1 MRSDEAMTERP
12 PGNGD
17 PGLVRGIDALTSL
30 LGRAASWLT
39 LAMVLLTT
47 LVVVLRYVF
56 DLGFIWLQEGLT
68 WMHAAV
74 FMLGAA
80 YTLQLD
86 EHVRVDV
93 FYREMSAKRRAVVN
107 LVGVIIF
114 LLPVT
119 AFIFIESLGYVG
131 DSWSDQE
138 VSRDAGG
145 LPYPALP
152 LMKSLLLV
160 MPVLLVLQGLAI
172 ALRSIAALR
181 GKR

>member
-1 MRSDEAMTERP
+1 MTERP
-12 PGNGD
+12 DGD
-17 PGLVRGIDALTSL
+17 SGVARGIDALTTIV
-30 LGRAASWLT
+30 GRTASWLT

-86 EHVRVDV
+86 QHVRVDV
-93 FYREMSAKRRAVVN
+93 FYREMSARRRALVN
-107 LVGVIIF
+107 LVGVLIF

-119 AFIFIESLGYVG
+119 VFIFMESLGYVG
-131 DSWSDQE
+131 AAWADQE

-152 LMKSLLLV
+152 LMKSLLLA
-160 MPVLLVLQGLAI
+160 MPVLLALQGLAI

-181 GKR
+181 GSR

>member
-1 MRSDEAMTERP
+1 MRGDEAMTERP
-12 PGNGD
+12 DGESGF
-17 PGLVRGIDALTSL
+17 VRGIDALTTIV
-30 LGRAASWLT
+30 GRTASWLT

-86 EHVRVDV
+86 QHVRVDV
-93 FYREMSAKRRAVVN
+93 FYREMSARRRALVN
-107 LVGVIIF
+107 LIGVLIF

-119 AFIFIESLGYVG
+119 VFIFMESLGYVG
-131 DSWSDQE
+131 TAWADQE

-152 LMKSLLLV
+152 LMKSLLLA
-160 MPVLLVLQGLAI
+160 MPVLLALQGLAI
-172 ALRSIAALR
+172 ALRSIATLR
-181 GKR
+181 GSR